1 MAERLPKA
9 EALTVFD
16 AMLRTEGSHV
26 RHKFIKMAVID
37 TWEQVMFNLHVET
50 ASE

>member
-1 MAERLPKA
+1 
-9 EALTVFD
+9 
-16 AMLRTEGSHV
+16 MLGTEGSHM

-50 ASE
+50 SSEEEERVAVSGNILGR

>member
-1 MAERLPKA
+1 
-9 EALTVFD
+9 
-16 AMLRTEGSHV
+16 V

-50 ASE
+50 TSE